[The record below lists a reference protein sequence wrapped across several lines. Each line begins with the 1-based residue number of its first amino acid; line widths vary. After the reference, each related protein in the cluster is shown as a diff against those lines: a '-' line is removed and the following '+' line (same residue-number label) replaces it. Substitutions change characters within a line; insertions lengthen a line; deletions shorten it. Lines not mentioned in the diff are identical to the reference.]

1 MHTVSKSWKIISNQ
15 SKLRLKIYLILI
27 FVVSILEVIGISF
40 VIPIIGMMSEDYTNT
55 KMFILEPIF
64 NYFELRN
71 QFQIITFLLVSFLI
85 FILLK
90 NILISFFYYYESHV
104 SENIMVET
112 SKKIFSNYLRS
123 PYQFHLKANSSN
135 LIRNTHNETEVFS
148 STIKSIIL
156 LISESILTISVLI
169 FLLFFETFGTIIVI
183 SVFVIFFVL
192 YIFLTKSKVSKY
204 ARIRIRF
211 HGKALKIIMEGLLC
225 IKDIKILNKENYF
238 INNLINQLQKKK
250 TAIIWFNLLSNLPR
264 LFLELI
270 IASCVCL
277 LVFFLIKQ
285 GNQVSEIFTIIGVFV
300 AAAFRLSPSINKMNL
315 AYQRFLWGSPSVNVL
330 YNQIIVNKNNNELYL
345 SNVKNNQKK
354 NNFKFQREIKL
365 KNVSFN
371 YKQNNNFNIKDINFN
386 IQKGESIGIIG
397 KSGSGKS
404 TILNIILGLLKP
416 KSGSIIIDGIDTK
429 KIDGWNRNVGYVPQ
443 NVYLTDD
450 TIFNNVAFGVG
461 NDNLKLEKVKEALKK
476 SQLDKF
482 VSSLPK
488 KDQTIVGE
496 KGVRLSGGQIQ
507 RIGIARA
514 LYHNPSILVLDE
526 ASSALDYITEESLM
540 TSVNLLQGKTT
551 LIIVTH
557 RISTIKNCDKI
568 IEIKNGKINKIKK
581 RNR

>member
-1 MHTVSKSWKIISNQ
+1 
-15 SKLRLKIYLILI
+15 
-27 FVVSILEVIGISF
+27 
-40 VIPIIGMMSEDYTNT
+40 
-55 KMFILEPIF
+55 
-64 NYFELRN
+64 
-71 QFQIITFLLVSFLI
+71 
-85 FILLK
+85 
-90 NILISFFYYYESHV
+90 
-104 SENIMVET
+104 
-112 SKKIFSNYLRS
+112 
-123 PYQFHLKANSSN
+123 
-135 LIRNTHNETEVFS
+135 
-148 STIKSIIL
+148 
-156 LISESILTISVLI
+156 
-169 FLLFFETFGTIIVI
+169 
-183 SVFVIFFVL
+183 
-192 YIFLTKSKVSKY
+192 
-204 ARIRIRF
+204 
-211 HGKALKIIMEGLLC
+211 
-225 IKDIKILNKENYF
+225 
-238 INNLINQLQKKK
+238 
-250 TAIIWFNLLSNLPR
+250 
-264 LFLELI
+264 
-270 IASCVCL
+270 
-277 LVFFLIKQ
+277 
-285 GNQVSEIFTIIGVFV
+285 
-300 AAAFRLSPSINKMNL
+300 MNL

>member
-204 ARIRIRF
+204 ARIT
-211 HGKALKIIMEGLLC
+211 
-225 IKDIKILNKENYF
+225 
-238 INNLINQLQKKK
+238 IN
-250 TAIIWFNLLSNLPR
+250 LS
-264 LFLELI
+264 
-270 IASCVCL
+270 
-277 LVFFLIKQ
+277 
-285 GNQVSEIFTIIGVFV
+285 
-300 AAAFRLSPSINKMNL
+300 
-315 AYQRFLWGSPSVNVL
+315 W
-330 YNQIIVNKNNNELYL
+330 
-345 SNVKNNQKK
+345 
-354 NNFKFQREIKL
+354 
-365 KNVSFN
+365 
-371 YKQNNNFNIKDINFN
+371 
-386 IQKGESIGIIG
+386 
-397 KSGSGKS
+397 KSS
-404 TILNIILGLLKP
+404 
-416 KSGSIIIDGIDTK
+416 
-429 KIDGWNRNVGYVPQ
+429 
-443 NVYLTDD
+443 
-450 TIFNNVAFGVG
+450 
-461 NDNLKLEKVKEALKK
+461 
-476 SQLDKF
+476 
-482 VSSLPK
+482 
-488 KDQTIVGE
+488 
-496 KGVRLSGGQIQ
+496 
-507 RIGIARA
+507 
-514 LYHNPSILVLDE
+514 
-526 ASSALDYITEESLM
+526 
-540 TSVNLLQGKTT
+540 
-551 LIIVTH
+551 
-557 RISTIKNCDKI
+557 
-568 IEIKNGKINKIKK
+568 
-581 RNR
+581 